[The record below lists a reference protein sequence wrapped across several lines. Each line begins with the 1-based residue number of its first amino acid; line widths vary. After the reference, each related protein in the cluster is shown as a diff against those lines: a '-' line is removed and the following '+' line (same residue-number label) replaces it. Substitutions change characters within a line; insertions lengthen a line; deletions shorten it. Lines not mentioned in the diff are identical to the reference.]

1 MSMGMYLYGMIGKVK
16 KNGGVV
22 KCTPVFRDDVSKK
35 YYTCTRNE
43 DREVTCTPIDIGC
56 YGDLLFLP
64 ASKKKIDDGK
74 EYFFI
79 FQSEKSKQIFNY
91 RVAVNPDLCVGIYNN
106 EEFCV
111 FRSNTHMRVTEEM
124 MTTTYQSFPKGIVFW

>member
-1 MSMGMYLYGMIGKVK
+1 MGMKYLYGMIGKVK
-16 KNGGVV
+16 KNGAVV
-22 KCTPVFRDDVSKK
+22 KCTPVFRDDSGNK

-43 DREVTCTPIDIGC
+43 NGETIVTPIEIGC
-56 YGDLLFLP
+56 YGQPVFIP
-64 ASKKKIDDGK
+64 ASKEKIDDRK

-79 FQSEKSKQIFNY
+79 FQAKKSKQTFGY
-91 RVAVNPDLCVGIYNN
+91 RVAMHPDLCVGIYNN